1 MRPVIRR
8 TDEYGQRHLTRKGVA
23 LCGLEVPGMT
33 PLVHS
38 LQCLRNFIFNKG
50 SEANCGECE
59 ELMLQEVCEFEA
71 APGFIPEGYTCSLEP
86 EEVMPGHQNET
97 GVFCHRHEDKW
108 MIKGNIHEDAY
119 YWVDS
124 FVAYHPQYRFVFGDF
139 NDVVYASSEEGYK
152 HFIAHHAPNTWDLGD
167 I

>member
-8 TDEYGQRHLTRKGVA
+8 TDEYGQRHLTRNGRA

-38 LQCLRNFIFNKG
+38 LQCLRNFIFNSG

-59 ELMLQEVCEFEA
+59 ELMLREVCEFEA
-71 APGFIPEGYTCSLEP
+71 PLEPAPEGLSYRLDP
-86 EEVMPGHQNET
+86 EVVMPGHQYET
-97 GVFCHRHEDKW
+97 GMYCTRHDDGW
-108 MIKGNIHEDAY
+108 MVKGIIYEDAY
-119 YWVDS
+119 YWVTG
-124 FVAYHPQYRFVFGDF
+124 FVAYHPQFRFVFGDF
-139 NDVVYASSEEGYK
+139 NDAVYASSEEAYK
-152 HFIAHHAPNTWDLGD
+152 DFVAHHSPSTWDMGD